1 MKKTAI
7 LLMSHG
13 SRIAEANNA
22 AYEIAEMIRAASA
35 FEIVEVAFREMHPPD
50 IQSAIDRCVAQG
62 AGRILLIPYFLFV
75 GAHVREDLP
84 AEMTLAQQRYPQV
97 EFAMGNHLGAH
108 RKLAEIVIERIDEGL
123 TANGWQ

>member
-7 LLMSHG
+7 LLMAHG

-22 AYEIAEMIRAASA
+22 AYEIAEMIRNASE

-50 IQSAIDRCVAQG
+50 IQSAIDRCVSQG
-62 AGRILLIPYFLFV
+62 AERILLMPYFLFV

-108 RKLAEIVIERIDEGL
+108 RKLAEIMIERIAEGL
-123 TANGWQ
+123 TTQGWR

>member
-7 LLMSHG
+7 LLMAHG

-22 AYEIAEMIRAASA
+22 AYEIAEMIRAAST

-50 IQSAIDRCVAQG
+50 IQSAINRCVAQG
-62 AGRILLIPYFLFV
+62 AERILLMPYFLFV

-108 RKLAEIVIERIDEGL
+108 RKLAEIVIERIAEGL
-123 TANGWQ
+123 TVNGWQ

>member
-22 AYEIAEMIRAASA
+22 AYEIAEMIRAAST

-62 AGRILLIPYFLFV
+62 AERILLMPYFLFV

-84 AEMTLAQQRYPQV
+84 AEMTRAQQRYPQV

-108 RKLAEIVIERIDEGL
+108 RKLAEIVIERIAEGL
-123 TANGWQ
+123 TVNGWQ

>member
-7 LLMSHG
+7 LLMAHG
-13 SRIAEANNA
+13 SRVAEANNA
-22 AYEIAEMIRAASA
+22 AHEIAAMIRSASA

-62 AGRILLIPYFLFV
+62 AERILLMPYFLFV

-84 AEMTLAQQRYPQV
+84 AEMTLAQQRYPLV
-97 EFAMGNHLGAH
+97 EFAMGSHLGAH
-108 RKLAEIVIERIDEGL
+108 RKLAEIVIERIAEGL
-123 TANGWQ
+123 TANRWQ

>member
-7 LLMSHG
+7 LLMAHG

-22 AYEIAEMIRAASA
+22 AYEIAEMIRSAST

-62 AGRILLIPYFLFV
+62 AERILLMPYFLFV

-84 AEMTLAQQRYPQV
+84 AEMTQAQQRYPQV

-108 RKLAEIVIERIDEGL
+108 RKLAEIVIERIAEGL
-123 TANGWQ
+123 TVNGWQ

>member
-7 LLMSHG
+7 LLMAHG

-22 AYEIAEMIRAASA
+22 AYEIAEMIRAAST

-62 AGRILLIPYFLFV
+62 AERILLMPYFLFV

-84 AEMTLAQQRYPQV
+84 AEMTLAQERYPQV

-108 RKLAEIVIERIDEGL
+108 RKLAEIVIERIAEGL
-123 TANGWQ
+123 TVNGWQ

>member
-7 LLMSHG
+7 LLMAHG
-13 SRIAEANNA
+13 SRIAEANSA
-22 AYEIAEMIRAASA
+22 AYEIAAMIRTASD

-62 AGRILLIPYFLFV
+62 AERILLMPYFLFV

-108 RKLAEIVIERIDEGL
+108 RKLAEIVIERIAEGL
-123 TANGWQ
+123 TANRWQ

>member
-7 LLMSHG
+7 LLMAHG

-22 AYEIAEMIRAASA
+22 AYEIAEMIRAAST

-50 IQSAIDRCVAQG
+50 IQSAIDRCVTQG
-62 AGRILLIPYFLFV
+62 AERILLMPYFLFV

-84 AEMTLAQQRYPQV
+84 AEMTLAKQRYPQV

-108 RKLAEIVIERIDEGL
+108 RKLAEIVIERIAEGL
-123 TANGWQ
+123 TVNGWQ

>member
-7 LLMSHG
+7 LLMAHG
-13 SRIAEANNA
+13 SRIAEANSA
-22 AYEIAEMIRAASA
+22 AYEIAGMIRRASE

-62 AGRILLIPYFLFV
+62 AERILLMPYFLFV

-84 AEMTLAQQRYPQV
+84 AEMTLAQERYPQV

-108 RKLAEIVIERIDEGL
+108 RKLAEIVIERIAEGL
-123 TANGWQ
+123 TANRWQ